1 LRVVNELSPI
11 ENERTGKFMR
21 NFHALDVSRKVDNGS
36 YRRSVTSVGLL
47 GASVL
52 LSLLNCIC
60 QSTHGSRSKE
70 LNCGN
75 M

>member
-1 LRVVNELSPI
+1 MRVVNELSPI

-52 LSLLNCIC
+52 LSLLNIVFVD
-60 QSTHGSRSKE
+60 QHTEADRR
-70 LNCGN
+70 N
-75 M
+75 